1 MLLTGGVAMTNKQF
15 LILLTDILDEEL
27 EKDPE
32 QMDTDFIDSC
42 LELLS

>member
-1 MLLTGGVAMTNKQF
+1 MTNKQF
-15 LILLTDILDEEL
+15 LILLTDIFDEEL
-27 EKDPE
+27 NKDPE

>member
-1 MLLTGGVAMTNKQF
+1 MTTEQF
-15 LILLTDILDEEL
+15 LTILAELLDKEL